1 MRKFFLKNNNINR
14 NLRLLGVL
22 IINFGTVLVQPY
34 FMKYIFYIALFFS
47 VTIFAQ
53 QDPVKQ
59 DSTEVQEYM
68 IIEGD
73 SVYITSVELNEVL
86 VLPNLSFAD
95 RDARIRYIIL
105 RRKTLKVYPYAKLA
119 AERLEALQKR
129 LATLEKKREKKR
141 YAKVIQ
147 KYIEDEFSAEL
158 KKLTKTEG
166 QILVKLIHRQTGKT
180 TFELIKELRSGWRAF
195 WFNSTAN
202 LFDISLKR
210 EFSPID
216 EEEDYLIEDIL
227 QRAFQNLQIERQKP
241 AFDIDFYACVN
252 KWSKSKTKSKGK
264 SKS

>member
-1 MRKFFLKNNNINR
+1 
-14 NLRLLGVL
+14 
-22 IINFGTVLVQPY
+22 
-34 FMKYIFYIALFFS
+34 MKYIIYITLFFS
-47 VTIFAQ
+47 VSLFAQ
-53 QDPVKQ
+53 EDPVKQ
-59 DSTEVQEYM
+59 DTTQVHYM

-73 SVYITSVELNEVL
+73 SIPITSVELNEVL
-86 VLPNLSFAD
+86 VLPNLNFKD

-105 RRKTLKVYPYAKLA
+105 RRKTLKVFPYAKLA

-129 LATLEKKREKKR
+129 LATLERKRDKKK
-141 YAKVIQ
+141 YSKVIQ

-195 WFNSTAN
+195 WFNNTAS
-202 LFDISLKR
+202 LFDISLKK
-210 EFSPID
+210 EFSPIN

-227 QRAFQNLQIERQKP
+227 QRAFQNEQLERQRP

-252 KWSKSKTKSKGK
+252 KWGKSRSKSTLK

>member
-1 MRKFFLKNNNINR
+1 MI
-14 NLRLLGVL
+14 
-22 IINFGTVLVQPY
+22 LVY
-34 FMKYIFYIALFFS
+34 NESMKYITYIALFFS
-47 VTIFAQ
+47 VVIFAQ
-53 QDPVKQ
+53 EDPVKQ
-59 DSTEVQEYM
+59 DSTEVQQYM

-86 VLPNLSFAD
+86 VLPNLSFRD

-105 RRKTLKVYPYAKLA
+105 RRKTMKVYPYAKLA
-119 AERLEALQKR
+119 AERLEALQTR
-129 LATLEKKREKKR
+129 LETLERKRDKKK

-180 TFELIKELRSGWRAF
+180 TFDLIKELRSGWRAF

-202 LFDISLKR
+202 LFDISLKK

-227 QRAFQNLQIERQKP
+227 QRAFQNRQIKRQKP

-252 KWSKSKTKSKGK
+252 KWSKSKSKAKST
-264 SKS
+264 SKSRG

>member
-1 MRKFFLKNNNINR
+1 
-14 NLRLLGVL
+14 
-22 IINFGTVLVQPY
+22 
-34 FMKYIFYIALFFS
+34 MKYIRYIALLFS
-47 VTIFAQ
+47 AFVFAQ
-53 QDPVKQ
+53 EDPVEQ
-59 DSTEVQEYM
+59 DSTQVHY
-68 IIEGD
+68 IIVEGD
-73 SVYITSVELNEVL
+73 SIPVTSLELDEVL

-119 AERLEALQKR
+119 AERLEALQSRLDQLTSKR
-129 LATLEKKREKKR
+129 DKKK

-147 KYIEDEFSAEL
+147 KYIEDEFSEEL

-195 WFNSTAN
+195 WFNSTAK
-202 LFDISLKR
+202 LFDISLKK
-210 EFSPID
+210 EFNPIN

-227 QRAFQNLQIERQKP
+227 QRAFQNERLERQRP

-252 KWSKSKTKSKGK
+252 KWSKPKKKL

>member
-1 MRKFFLKNNNINR
+1 
-14 NLRLLGVL
+14 
-22 IINFGTVLVQPY
+22 
-34 FMKYIFYIALFFS
+34 MKYITYIALLLSFVS
-47 VTIFAQ
+47 FAQ
-53 QDPVKQ
+53 EDPVNPVEQ
-59 DSTEVQEYM
+59 DSTQVHYI

-73 SVYITSVELNEVL
+73 SIPVTSVELDEVL
-86 VLPNLSFAD
+86 VLPNLSFED
-95 RDARIRYIIL
+95 RNARIRYIIL

-129 LATLEKKREKKR
+129 LDQLKRKRDKKK

-147 KYIEDEFSAEL
+147 RYIEDEFSAEL

-180 TFELIKELRSGWRAF
+180 TFNLIKELRSGWRAF

-202 LFDISLKR
+202 LFNISLKK

-227 QRAFQNLQIERQKP
+227 QRAFQNEQLERQSP
-241 AFDIDFYACVN
+241 AFKIDFYACVN
-252 KWSKSKTKSKGK
+252 KWSKPKSKTKSKPK
-264 SKS
+264 Q